1 VVEGTGL
8 ENRQWVTI
16 RGFESH
22 SLRQIRQ
29 GPRKGPL
36 SSSDSRMAGPSAWR
50 EGEAQ
55 GRAEHIPLSPPDT
68 TRAPQGAFVVS
79 GARVRLKDEPN
90 ISHSLRQIR
99 QGPRK
104 GPLSCLGVKGGV
116 DEAAG
121 STNSSGTNLDS
132 RMAGPSAWREGE
144 AQGRAEHIP
153 LSPPDTTRAPQGAF
167 VVSGGEGW
175 CGRGHMG

>member
-1 VVEGTGL
+1 MVEGTGL
-8 ENRQWVTI
+8 ENRQWETI
-16 RGFESH
+16 RGFE
-22 SLRQIRQ
+22 
-29 GPRKGPL
+29 
-36 SSSDSRMAGPSAWR
+36 
-50 EGEAQ
+50 
-55 GRAEHIPLSPPDT
+55 
-68 TRAPQGAFVVS
+68 
-79 GARVRLKDEPN
+79 
-90 ISHSLRQIR
+90 SHSLRQIR

-167 VVSGGEGW
+167 VVSGAEKALAEPW
-175 CGRGHMG
+175 ANPQDARETIDRWLLDQCIAWVKSPARMPVDRSVDWRAWPVMMQRGSIGQSGKLLT